1 MWSLRCQAGLLR
13 EIWSLGERSG
23 LETQPGHP
31 QAQMWMG
38 KKREWTGLTKE
49 EWVMALVGFSAKQM
63 QKKLSPRGSWMEIKE
78 SRVWQ
83 YRSSTD
89 HRKPEGAHWIWLLV
103 RNES

>member
-1 MWSLRCQAGLLR
+1 MESEVPGGAAQRNLELRG
-13 EIWSLGERSG
+13 EIWAGD
-23 LETQPGHP
+23 TTWAPP
-31 QAQMWMG
+31 AQMWMG

-49 EWVMALVGFSAKQM
+49 EWVMALEGFSAKQM